1 MTVLIKR
8 HSIIH
13 HLDGNRLD
21 TPLKLT
27 ITTFQ
32 VKDALLRA
40 EGHSV
45 IEIDD
50 EVKKISYKFL
60 ILALFFISININIY
74 GYKNFIYIGCT

>member
-32 VKDALLRA
+32 VKDALL
-40 EGHSV
+40 
-45 IEIDD
+45 
-50 EVKKISYKFL
+50 
-60 ILALFFISININIY
+60 
-74 GYKNFIYIGCT
+74 

>member
-32 VKDALLRA
+32 VKDALLQA

-45 IEIDD
+45 IEIED
-50 EVKKISYKFL
+50 EVKKFL
-60 ILALFFISININIY
+60 I
-74 GYKNFIYIGCT
+74 NFLY

>member
-1 MTVLIKR
+1 MTFICNISSFFINITFTLKFKCVIGHGYIGMTVLIKR

-13 HLDGNRLD
+13 HLDGNTLD

-32 VKDALLRA
+32 VKDALLQA

-50 EVKKISYKFL
+50 TVK
-60 ILALFFISININIY
+60 
-74 GYKNFIYIGCT
+74 